1 MDSSI
6 LFADSL
12 VSSRPE
18 LARRGW
24 STLTSFALQALVAT
38 VLLLLSIF
46 RPTGL
51 PSLRQISTPIS
62 LGEPQPLA
70 PAGPVRRG
78 PVTEPAHTPIIVFR
92 QPSQIR
98 SVVRNGG
105 DESAPTMPATGSYGS
120 GSGGGRATG
129 SYGSGSGGGRDRNG
143 VSGLFNEGAQPL
155 PSAPP
160 KPAPSH
166 LRLSHIDEGNLIRKV
181 QPIYPALARS
191 ARIQGVVLLQAMIS
205 KEGTIENLRVL
216 SGHPMLTAA
225 AIDAVRQWRYRP
237 YVLNGAPVEVETQI
251 TVNFSLA
258 GN

>member
-1 MDSSI
+1 MGNSI

-24 STLTSFALQALVAT
+24 STLTSFALQALGAT

-51 PSLRQISTPIS
+51 PTLRQISTPIS

-70 PAGPVRRG
+70 PAGPVRHG
-78 PVTEPAHTPIIVFR
+78 PVMAPAQTPIIVFR
-92 QPSQIR
+92 QPSQIP
-98 SVVRNGG
+98 SVVPNGG
-105 DESAPTMPATGSYGS
+105 DDTAPAVLATGPYVS
-120 GSGGGRATG
+120 GPGGGG
-129 SYGSGSGGGRDRNG
+129 DRNG

-155 PSAPP
+155 PPVPP

-166 LRLSHIDEGNLIRKV
+166 IRLSHIDEGSLLHKV
-181 QPIYPALARS
+181 QPTYPALARS

-237 YVLNGAPVEVETQI
+237 YILNGAPVEVETQI

>member
-1 MDSSI
+1 MGNSI

-12 VSSRPE
+12 VSSRLD
-18 LARRGW
+18 LARRSW
-24 STLTSFALQALVAT
+24 STLTSFAVQALVAT

-51 PSLRQISTPIS
+51 PALRQISTPIS

-70 PAGPVRRG
+70 PAGPLHHG
-78 PVTEPAHTPIIVFR
+78 PATVPEHPAVIVFR
-92 QPSQIR
+92 EPSR
-98 SVVRNGG
+98 LPSTLRGAGDSAPALPTTGVYFSGPAGGG
-105 DESAPTMPATGSYGS
+105 DRT
-120 GSGGGRATG
+120 
-129 SYGSGSGGGRDRNG
+129 G
-143 VSGLFNEGAQPL
+143 VSGLFNEGTQPL

-160 KPAPSH
+160 KPAPMH

-181 QPIYPALARS
+181 QPTYPALARS
-191 ARIQGVVLLQAMIS
+191 ARIQGVVLLQATIS
-205 KEGTIENLRVL
+205 KAGTIENLHVL

-225 AIDAVRQWRYRP
+225 AIDAVRQWRYKP
-237 YVLNGAPVEVETQI
+237 YILNGAPVEVETQI

>member
-1 MDSSI
+1 MGNSI

-24 STLTSFALQALVAT
+24 STLTSFALQALGAT

-51 PSLRQISTPIS
+51 PALRQISTPIS

-78 PVTEPAHTPIIVFR
+78 SVTAPAQTPIIVFR
-92 QPSQIR
+92 QPSQIP
-98 SVVRNGG
+98 SVVTNGG
-105 DESAPTMPATGSYGS
+105 DDTAPAVPATGPYVPGPGGS
-120 GSGGGRATG
+120 G
-129 SYGSGSGGGRDRNG
+129 DRNG
-143 VSGLFNEGAQPL
+143 VSGLFNEGTQPL
-155 PSAPP
+155 PPVPA
-160 KPAPSH
+160 KPTPSH
-166 LRLSHIDEGNLIRKV
+166 IRLSHIDEGSLLHKV

-237 YVLNGAPVEVETQI
+237 YVLNGAPVEVETEI

>member
-1 MDSSI
+1 MGNAI

-12 VSSRPE
+12 GSSRPE

-51 PSLRQISTPIS
+51 PTLRQISTPIS

-78 PVTEPAHTPIIVFR
+78 PVTAPAHTPIIVFR
-92 QPSQIR
+92 QPSQIP
-98 SVVRNGG
+98 SVVPNAGG
-105 DESAPTMPATGSYGS
+105 DTAPAVPATGPYVS
-120 GSGGGRATG
+120 GPGGG
-129 SYGSGSGGGRDRNG
+129 DRNG
-143 VSGLFNEGAQPL
+143 VSGLFNEGTQPL
-155 PSAPP
+155 PFAPP

-181 QPIYPALARS
+181 QPVYPALARS
-191 ARIQGVVLLQAMIS
+191 ARIQGVVLLQATIS

-216 SGHPMLTAA
+216 SGHPLLTAA

-237 YVLNGAPVEVETQI
+237 YVLNGVPVGVETQI

>member
-1 MDSSI
+1 MGDAM

-12 VSSRPE
+12 ISSRPE
-18 LARRGW
+18 RARRGW
-24 STLTSFALQALVAT
+24 STLTSFALQALVFT

-51 PSLRQISTPIS
+51 PGLRQISTPIS

-70 PAGPVRRG
+70 PAGPVHRG
-78 PVTEPAHTPIIVFR
+78 TVTTPAQAPIIVFR
-92 QPSQIR
+92 QPSQIP
-98 SVVRNGG
+98 SVVPNAG
-105 DESAPTMPATGSYGS
+105 DESAPAVPATGPYVS
-120 GSGGGRATG
+120 GPGGGGGR
-129 SYGSGSGGGRDRNG
+129 SGIP
-143 VSGLFNEGAQPL
+143 GLFNEGTQPL
-155 PSAPP
+155 PVAPP
-160 KPAPSH
+160 KPLPTH
-166 LRLSHIDEGNLIRKV
+166 IRLSHIDEGSLIRKV

-191 ARIQGVVLLQAMIS
+191 ARIQGVVVLQAAIS
-205 KEGTIENLRVL
+205 REGTIENLHVL

-237 YVLNGAPVEVETQI
+237 YVLNGMPVEVETQI

>member
-1 MDSSI
+1 MGKAI

-12 VSSRPE
+12 LSSRPE

-24 STLTSFALQALVAT
+24 STLTSFTLQASIAT
-38 VLLLLSIF
+38 VLLIVPVF

-51 PSLRQISTPIS
+51 PALRQISTPIS
-62 LGEPQPLA
+62 LGQPQPLA
-70 PAGPVRRG
+70 PAGPLRHGSVMA
-78 PVTEPAHTPIIVFR
+78 PARPAVIVFR
-92 QPSQIR
+92 QPSQIP
-98 SVVRNGG
+98 SVVPNIGDDTAPSMPSSGPYISGFGGTGNRNW
-105 DESAPTMPATGSYGS
+105 
-120 GSGGGRATG
+120 
-129 SYGSGSGGGRDRNG
+129 
-143 VSGLFNEGAQPL
+143 VSGLFNEGTQPPL

-181 QPIYPALARS
+181 QPIYPPLARS
-191 ARIQGVVLLQAMIS
+191 ARIQGVVVLQAMIS
-205 KEGTIENLRVL
+205 KQGTIENLHVL

-225 AIDAVRQWRYRP
+225 AIDAVRQWRYRS
-237 YVLNGAPVEVETQI
+237 YILNGEPVEVETQI

>member
-1 MDSSI
+1 MGDAI

-24 STLTSFALQALVAT
+24 STLTSFALQALVVT

-51 PSLRQISTPIS
+51 PGLRQISTPIS
-62 LGEPQPLA
+62 LGEPRPLA
-70 PAGPVRRG
+70 PAGPVRSG
-78 PVTEPAHTPIIVFR
+78 PVTGPPQTPIIVFR
-92 QPSQIR
+92 QPSQIP
-98 SVVRNGG
+98 SVVPNGG
-105 DESAPTMPATGSYGS
+105 DDTVPAMPATGPYVS
-120 GSGGGRATG
+120 GPSGGGDHTG
-129 SYGSGSGGGRDRNG
+129 LP
-143 VSGLFNEGAQPL
+143 GLFTEGTQPL
-155 PSAPP
+155 PLPPP

-191 ARIQGVVLLQAMIS
+191 ARIQGVVSLQAVIS

-237 YVLNGAPVEVETQI
+237 YVLNGTPVEVETQI

>member
-1 MDSSI
+1 MDAI

-24 STLTSFALQALVAT
+24 STLTSFALQALVAA
-38 VLLLLSIF
+38 VLLLVSIF

-51 PSLRQISTPIS
+51 PALRQISTPIS

-70 PAGPVRRG
+70 PAGPVRPG
-78 PVTEPAHTPIIVFR
+78 PVTGRPQTPIIVFR
-92 QPSQIR
+92 QPSQIPF
-98 SVVRNGG
+98 VVPNGG
-105 DESAPTMPATGSYGS
+105 DDSAPAVPATGQYVS
-120 GSGGGRATG
+120 GPGGG
-129 SYGSGSGGGRDRNG
+129 DRNG
-143 VSGLFNEGAQPL
+143 VSGLFNEGTQPL

-160 KPAPSH
+160 KPASAH

-181 QPIYPALARS
+181 QPTYPALARS
-191 ARIQGVVLLQAMIS
+191 VRIQGVVLLQAIIS
-205 KEGTIENLRVL
+205 KEGTIANLRVL

-237 YVLNGAPVEVETQI
+237 YVLNGTPVEVETQI